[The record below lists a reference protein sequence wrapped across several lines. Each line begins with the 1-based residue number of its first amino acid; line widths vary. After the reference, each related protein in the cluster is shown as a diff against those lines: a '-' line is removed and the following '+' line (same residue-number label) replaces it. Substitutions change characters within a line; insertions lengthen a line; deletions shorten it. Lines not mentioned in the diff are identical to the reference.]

1 MFVLVAYD
9 VEARRTSRYRKI
21 LVKYL
26 GHEQF
31 SVFFGD
37 ITRSTLEKMRRELNK
52 LIMDGDRVLELI
64 AENRNN
70 LDIIAWSKEGH
81 TEGIPKR
88 QQDSRHKSDSGIL

>member
-1 MFVLVAYD
+1 MFVLIAYD
-9 VEARRTSRYRKI
+9 VNARRTSRYRK
-21 LVKYL
+21 LLGRYL

-52 LIMDGDRVLELI
+52 LVADGDRLLELT

-70 LDIIAWSKEGH
+70 IDIMVSGKDGH
-81 TEGIPKR
+81 VEGIPKR
-88 QQDSRHKSDSGIL
+88 EEDRRHKSDSVIV